1 MSRKNK
7 ITYCLLFVSF
17 LLLWSCKT
25 GKVLLDDKTHDKTLG
40 NISALVDTLF
50 LRKNNADYVS
60 YKMKL
65 TVQAKGKRIS
75 ANSTLKVQNN
85 RFIVLS
91 VSMPLLGIE
100 LGRIEIDSD
109 NVFLIDKLHK
119 IYVDMSFSE
128 ISEMVGADITL
139 STVQSLFLN
148 DVFVLDSDNHISLNR
163 LFEETRLDTGNIL
176 LSQKKNDTKLEFEI
190 NPVNK
195 ILLRTLM
202 ENTGKGVT
210 EWVYSDFSDVD
221 GIVYPSYI
229 KAGIGKTSP
238 SIFMDFEIS
247 KVGNEK
253 TSVTKIDL
261 SKYRKV
267 NLNECLKMLE
277 QL

>member
-1 MSRKNK
+1 MSRISK

-25 GKVLLDDKTHDKTLG
+25 GKVLLDDKNHDNTLG
-40 NISALVDTLF
+40 NVSTFVDTLF

-109 NVFLIDKLHK
+109 NMLLIDKLHK

-128 ISEMVGADITL
+128 ISEIVGTDITL

-148 DVFVLDSDNHISLNR
+148 DIFVLDSDNHISLNR
-163 LFEETRLDTGNIL
+163 LFEEARLDNGNIL
-176 LSQKKNDTKLEFEI
+176 LSQKNNDTKLEFEI

-210 EWVYSDFSDVD
+210 EWNYSDFSDVD
-221 GIVYPSYI
+221 GIVYPGYI

>member
-1 MSRKNK
+1 MSRKSK

-25 GKVLLDDKTHDKTLG
+25 GKVLLDDKTHDNTLG
-40 NISALVDTLF
+40 NVSTLVDTLF

-163 LFEETRLDTGNIL
+163 LFEETRLDNGNIL
-176 LSQKKNDTKLEFEI
+176 LSQKKNDTKLEFEV

>member
-1 MSRKNK
+1 MLRKSK

-25 GKVLLDDKTHDKTLG
+25 GKVLLDDKTHDNTLG
-40 NISALVDTLF
+40 NVSTLVDTLF

-109 NVFLIDKLHK
+109 NVLLIDKLHK

-128 ISEMVGADITL
+128 ISEIVGTDITL

-163 LFEETRLDTGNIL
+163 LFEEIRLDNGNIL
-176 LSQKKNDTKLEFEI
+176 LSQNKNDIKLEFEI

-247 KVGNEK
+247 KVENEK

>member
-25 GKVLLDDKTHDKTLG
+25 GKALLDDKTHDKTLG
-40 NISALVDTLF
+40 NVSALVDTLF

-65 TVQAKGKRIS
+65 TIQAKGKRIS

-148 DVFVLDSDNHISLNR
+148 DIFVLDSDNHISLNR
-163 LFEETRLDTGNIL
+163 LFEETRLDNGNIL
-176 LSQKKNDTKLEFEI
+176 LSQKKNDTKLEFEV